1 MEENYSEGNVVWI
14 KLKGYPWWP
23 GIVSTNKNNQKY
35 ILIIYLIQIKKFLSS
50 QECLVKFFIELSE
63 CKININKIRSFQKY
77 KEEYSK
83 TKLKN
88 LKNIIK
94 IAEIVS
100 KGEMSFE
107 LHSKFVKKGL
117 RLYEE
122 QMEELEKIKKEKE
135 KLEEKK
141 KEKDK
146 AINVRNMKKFKTI
159 KKMKFLGKKRNI
171 FKSKNNYNSNMTKEL
186 IYSIDEFIFHKREVK
201 LINGYDAYFNE
212 MRKKISESILNTNG
226 LNVSKILLLF
236 YVLILGNTK
245 AI

>member
-1 MEENYSEGNVVWI
+1 
-14 KLKGYPWWP
+14 
-23 GIVSTNKNNQKY
+23 
-35 ILIIYLIQIKKFLSS
+35 
-50 QECLVKFFIELSE
+50 LSE
-63 CKININKIRSFQKY
+63 CKININKIRSFEEY
-77 KEEYSK
+77 KEEFSK

-122 QMEELEKIKKEKE
+122 QRSELEKMKKEKE

-141 KEKDK
+141 KEKEK
-146 AINVRNMKKFKTI
+146 LNNVRNMKKFKTI
-159 KKMKFLGKKRNI
+159 KKIKLLGKKRNI

-186 IYSIDEFIFHKREVK
+186 ICSIDEFIFHKREVK

-212 MRKKISESILNTNG
+212 MKKKISESILNTNG
-226 LNVSKILLLF
+226 LNVRKILFKYLYF
-236 YVLILGNTK
+236 IIIGNIKTL
-245 AI
+245 

>member
-1 MEENYSEGNVVWI
+1 MEENYCEGNVVWI

-23 GIVSTNKNNQKY
+23 GIVSTNKNNLKSP
-35 ILIIYLIQIKKFLSS
+35 LIIYLLQIQKFLSS

-63 CKININKIRSFQKY
+63 CKININKIRSFEEY
-77 KEEYSK
+77 KEEFSK

-122 QMEELEKIKKEKE
+122 QRSELEKIKKEKE

-141 KEKDK
+141 KEKEK
-146 AINVRNMKKFKTI
+146 LNNVRNMKKFKTI
-159 KKMKFLGKKRNI
+159 KKIKLLGKKRNI

-186 IYSIDEFIFHKREVK
+186 ICSIDEFIFHKREVK

-212 MRKKISESILNTNG
+212 MKKKISESILNTNG
-226 LNVSKILLLF
+226 LNVRKILLNI
-236 YVLILGNTK
+236 YILS
-245 AI
+245 